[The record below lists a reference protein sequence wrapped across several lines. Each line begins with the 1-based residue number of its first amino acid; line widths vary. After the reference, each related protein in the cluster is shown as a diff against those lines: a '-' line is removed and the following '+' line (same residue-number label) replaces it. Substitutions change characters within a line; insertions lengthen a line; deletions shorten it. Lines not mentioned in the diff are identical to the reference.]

1 MILDASALLALLL
14 EENGQEAVIEAM
26 ALGAGASAAN
36 IAEAATVLVRGGM
49 PDDQVRANMIQLPLT
64 IFDVDIGLALEAAR
78 LFRETRRF
86 GLSLGDRLCLAVG
99 LRESRP
105 VLTADR
111 AWANV
116 GKIVGADIRLIR

>member
-1 MILDASALLALLL
+1 VILDASALLALLL
-14 EENGQEAVIEAM
+14 EEAGQEAVIEALT
-26 ALGAGASAAN
+26 LGAGASAAN
-36 IAEAATVLVRGGM
+36 IAEAAAVLVRGGM
-49 PDDQVRANMIQLPLT
+49 PDEEVRASMIRLPLT
-64 IFDVDIGLALEAAR
+64 IFDVDIGLALQAAC

-111 AWANV
+111 TWTSV
-116 GKIVGADIRLIR
+116 GAIIGADIRLIR